1 MNFKLKHTGIH
12 FLALI
17 GFVILALA
25 YFSPVLQGK
34 KILQNDIVLY
44 SGMAKQHKDFRAQK
58 QSETYWTNA
67 AFGGMPTYQLG
78 AEYPHDYIR
87 KLDSLL
93 RFLPRPAD
101 YLFLYFLGFYVL
113 LLVLKIDYKL
123 AILGAIGFGFSTY
136 LIIIIGVGHNAKAH
150 AIAYMPLVLSGV
162 LITYQR
168 RYFFGFVLTALASG
182 LELVANHFQMTYYL
196 FMLIVILVLWKFYSF
211 YKSKELPHFFKSS
224 TLLLSAAVFAVALNA
239 TNFLA
244 TSQYASSSTRSQ
256 SELTVDA
263 NGKPKAPSS
272 GLDKSYITQFSYGKL
287 ESLNLF
293 VPRLFGGGNSEKL
306 DDQSNTYEAFKA
318 LGATHFQALDQ
329 AEQAPMYWGD
339 QPIVEA
345 PAYIGAVLS
354 FLFLLALFLYKGLH
368 QKWLMIGII
377 FSLLLS
383 YGKNF
388 SLLTD
393 FFINHVPFYN
403 KFRSVSSIQVL
414 LELCVPLMAVLGL
427 KDFFNSNV
435 SLSKKTQALK
445 YASIGLCGLILSLWL
460 FRNTL
465 FDYVGLNDGMYQQ
478 YYGIAFVDALRMD
491 REAIQTNDI
500 FRSLFFILLTA
511 GGLWFYLKQNIS
523 KQTVIISIG
532 LLLLVDLVAVDRR
545 YVNTDNFVSPL
556 LVDHPFQPTQID
568 KEIMKD
574 STVFR
579 VYDLSDNTTRT
590 SYFHNSIMGYSAVKM
605 RRYNELIDFHITKGN
620 TEVLNMLN
628 TKYII
633 YPDDKNG
640 NQYTQNPEA
649 NGNAWFVSGV
659 VNLKSAD
666 QEIRSLDSLNTKT
679 TAVTSMPDV
688 QSKDYEIDEHS
699 SIALVNYQPN
709 RLEYQSE
716 NSYEG
721 FAVFSENYYNNGW
734 SVTVDG
740 NPVEHYNVNYVLR
753 GISIPKG
760 QHTIVF
766 EFNPEIVK
774 TGASIA
780 LLSSILLVL
789 ILVGGFIYIFKIQK

>member
-263 NGKPKAPSS
+263 NGKPKAASS
-272 GLDKSYITQFSYGKL
+272 GLDKAYITQFSYGKL

-368 QKWLMIGII
+368 QKWLIIGII